1 MALAN
6 VMKSAVESVYV
17 YQTFNYSLGKKVLCE
32 LKNGQY
38 RRGPKQ
44 QKAVSVVH

>member
-6 VMKSAVESVYV
+6 VMKSAVASVYV

-32 LKNGQY
+32 PKNGEY
-38 RRGPKQ
+38 LRGPKH